1 MANQFDYE
9 IKVLDEIYSDI
20 IITIQNKPNKLK
32 LEQSRIYYEN
42 VMSYLNKWAVDIKNI
57 KTRLEN
63 DKIPDE
69 ADIPDKVT

>member
-32 LEQSRIYYEN
+32 REQSRIYYEN